1 MTTSAP
7 EGTVEMLIEQSV
19 ATITF
24 THPSSNAMPG
34 RQLNALVK
42 AIRSAGQQ
50 VTVKVIVLRS
60 GGERAFCAGASFDE
74 LLAIEDLE
82 GGKIFFRGF
91 ARVIN
96 AMRSCPKF
104 IIVRVQG
111 KSVGG
116 GVGIAA
122 AADYCIATDY
132 ASVKLSELAIG
143 IGPFVIGPAVER
155 KIGKAAFAQLAIAAA
170 DWKTAAWAKD
180 KGLYQDVFP
189 TIERM
194 DAYVA
199 YLAKQLATYSP
210 EAMRE
215 MKQVLWAGTEHWE
228 ELLEERAAIS
238 GQLVLS
244 EFTSEAI
251 AAFKRKKAK

>member
-1 MTTSAP
+1 MTTLVK
-7 EGTVEMLIEQSV
+7 EGTVDTQIDHSI

-24 THPSSNAMPG
+24 SHPSSNAMPG
-34 RQLNALVK
+34 KQLKALSE
-42 AIRSAGQQ
+42 AISAAGQNDS
-50 VTVKVIVLRS
+50 VKVIVIKS
-60 GGERAFCAGASFDE
+60 GGDRAFCAGASFDE

-82 GGKIFFRGF
+82 SGKAFFRGF

-96 AMRSCPKF
+96 AMRTCPKF
-104 IIVRVQG
+104 IIVRIQG
-111 KSVGG
+111 KAVGG

-122 AADYCIATDY
+122 AADYCIATRH

-155 KIGKAAFAQLAIAAA
+155 KVGKAAFTQLTIAASE
-170 DWKTAAWAKD
+170 WQTAAWAKD

-189 TIERM
+189 TTVRM
-194 DAYVA
+194 DAYVDF
-199 YLAKQLATYSP
+199 LARQLTTYSL
-210 EAMRE
+210 EAMAK
-215 MKQVLWAGTEHWE
+215 MKAVFWEGTEDWD

-244 EFTSEAI
+244 DFTSAAI
-251 AAFKRKKAK
+251 AAFKNKKKK

>member
-1 MTTSAP
+1 MTTLLK
-7 EGTVEMLIEQSV
+7 EGQVETQIEAAI

-24 THPSSNAMPG
+24 THPSSNALPG
-34 RQLNALVK
+34 KQLKSLAE
-42 AIRSAGQQ
+42 AIDAVGKDDA
-50 VTVKVIVLRS
+50 VKVVVIKS
-60 GGERAFCAGASFDE
+60 GGDRAFCAGASFDE

-82 GGKIFFRGF
+82 GGKAFFRGF

-96 AMRSCPKF
+96 AMRCCPKF

-111 KSVGG
+111 KAVGG

-122 AADYCIATDY
+122 AADYCIASKY

-155 KIGKAAFAQLAIAAA
+155 KIGKAAFTQLAIAAA
-170 DWKTAAWAKD
+170 DWQTADWAKD

-189 TIERM
+189 DTERV
-194 DAYVA
+194 DAYVDH
-199 YLAKQLATYSP
+199 LARQLATYSTA
-210 EAMRE
+210 AMAG
-215 MKQVLWAGTEHWE
+215 MKAIFWEGTDHWDT
-228 ELLEERAAIS
+228 LLEERATIS

-244 EFTSEAI
+244 DATATAI
-251 AAFKRKKAK
+251 AAFKNRKK

>member
-1 MTTSAP
+1 MTTLIK
-7 EGTVEMLIEQSV
+7 EGTVETQIEHSV

-24 THPSSNAMPG
+24 AHPSSNALPAKQLKALSEAIDTAG
-34 RQLNALVK
+34 RDAD
-42 AIRSAGQQ
+42 
-50 VTVKVIVLRS
+50 VKVLVIKS

-82 GGKIFFRGF
+82 GGKAFFRGF

-96 AMRSCPKF
+96 SMCTCPKF
-104 IIVRVQG
+104 IIVRLQG
-111 KSVGG
+111 KAVGG

-122 AADYCIATDY
+122 AADYCIATQH

-155 KIGKAAFAQLAIAAA
+155 KIGKAAFIQLAIAATE
-170 DWKTAAWAKD
+170 WQTASWARD

-189 TIERM
+189 TTERM

-199 YLAKQLATYSP
+199 YLAQQLATYSS
-210 EAMRE
+210 EAMAK
-215 MKQVLWAGTEHWE
+215 MKAVLWEGTDDWDK
-228 ELLEERAAIS
+228 LLEERAKIS

-244 EFTSEAI
+244 DFTSAAI
-251 AAFKRKKAK
+251 AAFKNKKK